1 MSEDRE
7 ARAAATRSRR
17 AWLQPRW
24 FVVLF
29 WHGHRALLRVTRGRL
44 GLWRPKPGGW
54 GALRLTTTGRRTG
67 RPRQVVVGYFEDGRN
82 LITMAMNGWGVAEPA
97 WWLNLQAHPD
107 ATAQTRD
114 GARQVRA
121 RRAQGDER
129 ERLWSRW
136 AEIDKNLDAYA
147 ARRPTE
153 TAVVV
158 LEPQAL
164 PAQQPDPCPPSAPR
178 LRQKRARDEITR
190 RPGHDRR
197 AVVHRSNGHQSDS
210 HCVAGLS
217 PQGPDFLATVALHQ
231 NRLLAAA
238 LFQLLA
244 AFTSAAIA
252 VTLYPVLRQYAA
264 GMALGSVAFRLIEGV
279 FYALSAVGTLILV
292 SLSGQLTAGASAHA
306 SADLVRDLR
315 DSASCVGV
323 LASTPAPRSTTSS
336 STGHS

>member
-1 MSEDRE
+1 MSEARE
-7 ARAAATRSRR
+7 ALAAATRSRR
-17 AWLQPRW
+17 AWLPPRW
-24 FVVLF
+24 FVLLF

-44 GLWRPKPGGW
+44 GLWRPKPDGW

-147 ARRPTE
+147 ALRPTE

-158 LEPQAL
+158 LEPRDTAG
-164 PAQQPDPCPPSAPR
+164 PAAEPCRPSAPR
-178 LRQKRARDEITR
+178 LGQKEARNEITR
-190 RPGHDRR
+190 RPGHERR
-197 AVVHRSNGHQSDS
+197 AVVLAATATSLMATAFLGSLLEGS
-210 HCVAGLS
+210 
-217 PQGPDFLATVALHQ
+217 DFLAT
-231 NRLLAAA
+231 NGSPSEP
-238 LFQLLA
+238 
-244 AFTSAAIA
+244 SAGGGA
-252 VTLYPVLRQYAA
+252 V
-264 GMALGSVAFRLIEGV
+264 
-279 FYALSAVGTLILV
+279 
-292 SLSGQLTAGASAHA
+292 
-306 SADLVRDLR
+306 
-315 DSASCVGV
+315 
-323 LASTPAPRSTTSS
+323 PAPPCLHERGPR
-336 STGHS
+336 GHA